1 MQHSLKH
8 LFLVGFPNCGKTT
21 LFNTLTGLHQKTGNY
36 SGVTVDVFEG
46 KIQGSGGLLINDL
59 PGLYNIFSK
68 EPEAK
73 ISLQA
78 LLNTKPETGV
88 VIVLDALQLERQLV
102 LATQIL
108 DLKLPCIVVL
118 NKVEWAETQGI
129 TVNTDALSKLL
140 GVSVIKYT
148 RNDSHFTLQC
158 LEVIAN
164 IKISNVQ
171 FNLNCDS
178 QDYKNRVKAHLQN
191 TEITFETS
199 DKRNRIQ
206 TARYITA
213 TCETRTTK
221 SKRNSLPD
229 KILLHPVLG
238 FLSFFILMGLIFQ
251 FVFWFAAWPMSWIEN
266 AFAALSTLIYNLP
279 LHSHWTGF
287 WADGL
292 VNGLCG
298 VIMFIPQIAI
308 LFGCIAI
315 LEESGYM
322 TRAALLMDRLFRPF
336 GLNGKSMIPYISS
349 TACAVPSI
357 LATRTISSWR
367 ERLIS
372 ILTLPMVSCS
382 ARLPVYT
389 ILIELLFLNQNE
401 NNLYKGLV
409 LLGIYAFGFFGV
421 LIMAWVL
428 NRFLPAEPKRTV
440 IMELPYYQWPRWK
453 DVVYAIWRKVRVFIT
468 EAGLII
474 LCLSVILWY
483 LGSHGPA
490 PDNPANNPVSLES
503 SYLGHAGHAIEPLI
517 KPLGYDWKIGIALI
531 SSFAAREV
539 FVGTLSTLYPDANGQ
554 GTLTERLAAEK
565 NKTGQMVYTPAT
577 CWSLLVFYAL
587 ALQCMSTL
595 AVVKRE
601 TQSWRYPLL
610 QWLTYT
616 LLAYMLSW
624 VTYQVCL

>member
-554 GTLTERLAAEK
+554 GTLTQRLAAEK

-610 QWLTYT
+610 LWLTYT

>member
-178 QDYKNRVKAHLQN
+178 PDYKNRVKAHLQN

-554 GTLTERLAAEK
+554 GTLTQRLAAEK

-610 QWLTYT
+610 LWLTYT

>member
-1 MQHSLKH
+1 MQHSLKQ

-36 SGVTVDVFEG
+36 SGVTVDIFEG

-118 NKVEWAETQGI
+118 NKVEWAEAQGI

-308 LFGCIAI
+308 LFGCMAI

-372 ILTLPMVSCS
+372 ILTLPLVSCS

-490 PDNPANNPVSLES
+490 LDNPANNPVSLES

>member
-178 QDYKNRVKAHLQN
+178 PDYKNRVKAHLQN

-554 GTLTERLAAEK
+554 GTLTQRLAAEK